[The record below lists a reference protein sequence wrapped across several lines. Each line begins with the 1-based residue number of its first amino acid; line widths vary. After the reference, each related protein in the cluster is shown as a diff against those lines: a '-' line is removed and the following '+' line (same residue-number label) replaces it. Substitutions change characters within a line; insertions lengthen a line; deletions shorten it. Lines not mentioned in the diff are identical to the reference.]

1 MDHWR
6 RRSRRFTWV
15 LLFASATLIF
25 PALLESGATLPLAAV
40 LASLA
45 GALWILR
52 EQLATLPTVV
62 GYDLGLYGRDCWI
75 GAAVGSAVTLAF
87 LGASADELQALGGLT
102 GLVGMVNY
110 FLRPLYLYGAG
121 LLSGLFQSKN

>member
-15 LLFASATLIF
+15 LLFASATLIV
-25 PALLESGATLPLAAV
+25 PALLGSGATAPLAAV
-40 LASLA
+40 LGSLA
-45 GALWILR
+45 GALWLLR
-52 EQLATLPTVV
+52 EHLATLPTVV

-75 GAAVGSAVTLAF
+75 GATVGSAVALLF
-87 LGASADELQALGGLT
+87 LGASAEELQALGGLT

-110 FLRPLYLYGAG
+110 FLRPLYLYVAA
-121 LLSGLFQSKN
+121 LLSRLFQPQN

>member
-15 LLFASATLIF
+15 LLFASATLIL
-25 PALLESGATLPLAAV
+25 PALLESGATAPLAAV

-45 GALWILR
+45 GALWLLR

-62 GYDLGLYGRDCWI
+62 GYNLGLYGRDCWL
-75 GAAVGSAVTLAF
+75 GAALGSAVTLLF
-87 LGASADELQALGGLT
+87 LGASPDELQALGGVL

-110 FLRPLYLYGAG
+110 FLRPLYLYAAA
-121 LLSGLFQSKN
+121 LLSRLFQSET

>member
-15 LLFASATLIF
+15 LLFASATLIL
-25 PALLESGATLPLAAV
+25 PALLGSGATVPLAAA
-40 LASLA
+40 LASFA
-45 GALWILR
+45 GALGLLR
-52 EQLATLPTVV
+52 ERLATLPTVV

-75 GAAVGSAVTLAF
+75 GAAVGSAITLAF
-87 LGASADELQALGGLT
+87 LGASSGELRALGGLA

-110 FLRPLYLYGAG
+110 FLRPLYLYVAT
-121 LLSGLFQSKN
+121 LLSRSFRSEN

>member
-45 GALWILR
+45 GALWLLR

-110 FLRPLYLYGAG
+110 FLRPLYLYVAG

>member
-15 LLFASATLIF
+15 LLFASATLIL
-25 PALLESGATLPLAAV
+25 PALLGASATAPLAAI
-40 LASLA
+40 LGSLA
-45 GALWILR
+45 GALWLLR

-75 GAAVGSAVTLAF
+75 GAVVGSAVTLAF
-87 LGASADELQALGGLT
+87 LGASPGELQALGGLT
-102 GLVGMVNY
+102 GLVGLVNY
-110 FLRPLYLYGAG
+110 FLRPLYLYVGA
-121 LLSGLFQSKN
+121 LLARLFQSTN

>member
-15 LLFASATLIF
+15 LLFASVTLIL
-25 PALLESGATLPLAAV
+25 PALLDASATAPLAAV
-40 LASLA
+40 LGSLA
-45 GALWILR
+45 GALWLLR

-75 GAAVGSAVTLAF
+75 GAAVGSVVTLLF
-87 LGASADELQALGGLT
+87 LGASAEELQALGGVT

-110 FLRPLYLYGAG
+110 FLRPLYLYAAT
-121 LLSGLFQSKN
+121 LLSRLFQSAD